1 MNAPRF
7 TSTAFLI
14 WSGLLTWAAYF
25 LFVYVFAAVACAQRF
40 AHQSVASI
48 PVVPLVTAFVTVLA
62 LGTTVVLMRIAA
74 RRLATTSAFVRFLA
88 LALGALALICI
99 VWVALPVLVLHR
111 TC

>member
-1 MNAPRF
+1 MNASRF

-25 LFVYVFAAVACAQRF
+25 LFVYVFAALACAQRF
-40 AHQSVASI
+40 AQQTVASI
-48 PVVPLVTAFVTVLA
+48 PVVPLVAAIATVVA
-62 LGTTVVLMRIAA
+62 LGTTVVLMRVAA
-74 RRLATTSAFVRFLA
+74 RRLATTSAFARFLA

-99 VWVALPVLVLHR
+99 VWVALPLLVLHR